1 MVWGLRCLSKYKV
14 RSSAGNSE
22 EFMMSKGYREG
33 DPSSPVCY
41 NYYHCNAM
49 ANVRAEAKE
58 KLQQDFGIDMVI
70 LQNKHVGSRRKVRS
84 KAEIENEHTDIFKVF
99 DLLFA
104 DDTAIFGR
112 AGRRQEIEGISSR
125 VLGEWGEK
133 VHPDKLERLVLGL
146 QRIGG

>member
-1 MVWGLRCLSKYKV
+1 MGLHRLSKYKV
-14 RSSAGNSE
+14 RSAAGNSE

-41 NYYHCNAM
+41 NYYHCNAI

-70 LQNKHVGSRRKVRS
+70 LENKHLGSRRNVRS
-84 KAEIENEHTDIFKVF
+84 KAEVANDHTDIFKVF

-112 AGRRQEIEGISSR
+112 SGRRQKWGGCYPSAVRMGREG
-125 VLGEWGEK
+125 
-133 VHPDKLERLVLGL
+133 PP
-146 QRIGG
+146 